1 MKKTLSKIKNLNMKF
16 TNVFTFLVAS
26 GAALL
31 ISCSAGKDNAGYE
44 YAPNMYHSV
53 AYEPLKQIKDKEAG
67 LWVNSSDEEIGEYY
81 SSNPHNEFEMNMLEP
96 VANTV
101 RRGDFLPYRI
111 PKDSLAL
118 AAAIVTNPLPDT
130 KEVLAD
136 GKALYGR
143 FCSHCHGTNGVDP
156 GLVGERY
163 AGVPSYTSA
172 AIKNVS
178 EGHIFHVI
186 THGKGRMGAHASQLS
201 QEERWKIVR
210 YVQTL
215 QKQ

>member
-1 MKKTLSKIKNLNMKF
+1 MKF
-16 TNVFTFLVAS
+16 NSVFTLLVAT
-26 GAALL
+26 ATALL
-31 ISCSAGKDNAGYE
+31 ISCGAGKDNTGYE

-53 AYEPLKQIKDKEAG
+53 AYEPLKQVKDKESG
-67 LWVNSSDEEIGEYY
+67 LWVNSTDEKIGEYY
-81 SSNPHNEFEMNMLEP
+81 SSNPHNEFEMNMRLP
-96 VANTV
+96 VENTV
-101 RRGDFLPYRI
+101 KRGKFLPYRI
-111 PKDSLAL
+111 PKDSLTL
-118 AAAIVTNPLPDT
+118 AAATLTNPLPNT

-143 FCSHCHGTNGVDP
+143 FCSHCHGANGIDP

-172 AIKNVS
+172 AVKNAT
-178 EGHIFHVI
+178 EGHLFHVI
-186 THGKGRMGAHASQLS
+186 TLGKGRMGAHDSQIS

>member
-1 MKKTLSKIKNLNMKF
+1 MKRTLSKIKNLNMKF
-16 TNVFTFLVAS
+16 NSVFTLLVAS
-26 GAALL
+26 GVTLL
-31 ISCSAGKDNAGYE
+31 LSCEAGKDNTGYE

-53 AYEPLKQIKDKEAG
+53 AYEPLKQVKNKEAG
-67 LWVNSSDEEIGEYY
+67 LWVNSTNEEIGEYY
-81 SSNPHNEFEMNMLEP
+81 SSNPNNEFEMNMLIP
-96 VANTV
+96 VEGTV

-118 AAAIVTNPLPDT
+118 AAATVTNPLPNT
-130 KEVLAD
+130 KDVLAD

-143 FCSHCHGTNGVDP
+143 FCSHCHGKTGTEP

-172 AIKNVS
+172 AVKNAT

-186 THGKGRMGAHASQLS
+186 THGKGRMGAHASQIS

-215 QKQ
+215 QK

>member
-1 MKKTLSKIKNLNMKF
+1 MKF
-16 TNVFTFLVAS
+16 NKVFTLLVAS

-31 ISCSAGKDNAGYE
+31 ISCGAGKDNAGYE

-53 AYEPLKQIKDKEAG
+53 AYEPLKQVMDKESG
-67 LWVNSSDEEIGEYY
+67 LWVNSTDEEIGEYY
-81 SSNPHNEFEMNMLEP
+81 SSNPNNEFEMNMLLP
-96 VANTV
+96 VENTV
-101 RRGDFLPYRI
+101 KRGDFLPYRI

-118 AAAIVTNPLPDT
+118 AAATLTNPLPDT
-130 KEVLAD
+130 KEVIAD

-143 FCSHCHGTNGVDP
+143 FCSHCHGSNGTEP

-172 AIKNVS
+172 AVKNIT

-186 THGKGRMGAHASQLS
+186 TLGKGRMGAHDSQIS
-201 QEERWKIVR
+201 QKERWKIVR